1 MDTLQFSKLSGVEK
15 AAVLLLSLGEQAT
28 AKIFEQLDDVEIRKI
43 SRAMMNISHV
53 PVEVAQ
59 QVMDHF
65 DKAKAGNAGIFVR
78 GEEFV
83 KRAIAGS
90 SDDDRKAAL
99 LEQISSGASFRP
111 LETIAMMEPRMVAG
125 ILERE
130 HPQTV
135 ALILSTQTPEHT
147 SKIIDFL
154 PDDFKAN
161 IMYRIARID
170 KVSPEVINQI
180 EESLRREIGLVTGA
194 DKQQVGGIEK
204 VVDILTRMS
213 KGKDRTILEQ
223 LDETDPEMADAIRKK
238 MFTFEDLI
246 FIDNRGLQAILRE
259 VNNDTLVLALKT
271 ASDELK
277 EKIFSNI
284 SKRAA
289 EMIRDDLEVMGPVR
303 LVEVETAQQEIL
315 QVALRLEAESK
326 VVIPGRGGSADELV

>member
-1 MDTLQFSKLSGVEK
+1 METLQFSKLTGVEK
-15 AAVLLLSLGEQAT
+15 VAILLLSLGEQAA
-28 AKIFEQLDDVEIRKI
+28 AKIFEQLEDHEIRKI
-43 SRAMMNISHV
+43 SRVMMNISHV

-59 QVMDHF
+59 QVIDNF
-65 DKAKAGNAGIFVR
+65 DKAKQSHAGLYVR
-78 GEEFV
+78 GEDFIR
-83 KRAIAGS
+83 RAIANG
-90 SDDDRKAAL
+90 SDDNRKESL
-99 LEQISSGASFRP
+99 LEQLASGATVRP

-180 EESLRREIGLVTGA
+180 EDSLRREIGLVTGA
-194 DKQQVGGIEK
+194 DKQQVGGIDK

-223 LDETDPEMADAIRKK
+223 LEETDPEMADAIRKK

-289 EMIRDDLEVMGPVR
+289 EMIKDDLEVMGPVR

-326 VVIPGRGGSADELV
+326 VVIPGRGGGADELV